1 MSACYWRSHFS
12 MWNAVHLPVNDCE
25 DDLRWY
31 NTSLT
36 VTRSISV
43 GTTIFLSEQLD
54 IAVFQMIA
62 CYESTFL
69 ISHIFWLYL
78 FLEIKIVASITAID
92 ALVGYYHSRVLSQY
106 RSTILSDFIMF
117 SAWLWLSS
125 NLFLYSHRCLFC
137 RFLSNEVDHKNT
149 WSKHRIRIRILE
161 DPMR

>member
-1 MSACYWRSHFS
+1 M
-12 MWNAVHLPVNDCE
+12 HLPVNDCE

-36 VTRSISV
+36 VTKSISV

-117 SAWLWLSS
+117 SA
-125 NLFLYSHRCLFC
+125 
-137 RFLSNEVDHKNT
+137 
-149 WSKHRIRIRILE
+149 
-161 DPMR
+161 